1 MKSGFKMD
9 DMDIELS
16 LPNEDDEE
24 EMKPENVSSLSGN
37 TKFIVYKS
45 SLEQPL
51 PSQCLL
57 WKPQAGNWLCM
68 AFKALLYTS
77 SLYATNE
84 IANGNGL
91 LPFSGMMPW
100 GVLVF
105 AATILFL
112 RKSGQSH
119 QHINVCWYSVFQL
132 RSYFPLQQLYLVPAV
147 FL

>member
-1 MKSGFKMD
+1 MD
-9 DMDIELS
+9 DMNIELS

-68 AFKALLYTS
+68 AVKALLYTS
-77 SLYATNE
+77 SPYATHA

-91 LPFSGMMPW
+91 
-100 GVLVF
+100 V
-105 AATILFL
+105 
-112 RKSGQSH
+112 
-119 QHINVCWYSVFQL
+119 NNFQE
-132 RSYFPLQQLYLVPAV
+132 
-147 FL
+147 

>member
-1 MKSGFKMD
+1 
-9 DMDIELS
+9 MDIELS

-51 PSQCLL
+51 SSQCFL

-68 AFKALLYTS
+68 AVKALLYTS
-77 SLYATNE
+77 SPYATNA

-91 LPFSGMMPW
+91 
-100 GVLVF
+100 V
-105 AATILFL
+105 
-112 RKSGQSH
+112 
-119 QHINVCWYSVFQL
+119 NNFQE
-132 RSYFPLQQLYLVPAV
+132 
-147 FL
+147 